1 MKRFLFSLA
10 LMALLPA
17 MAFAEHVEPTRAQ
30 KVAKTF
36 LSNND
41 VRSAQLT
48 DVASAAGFTNLYIFN
63 AHPGFVVMAAD
74 DRVQPILGYSLT
86 GTFVTDNMPDNVRGW
101 LQGYDDEIQ
110 AAIDHR
116 MSASSET
123 TRKWHDLENG
133 VRAPRAVIVVNP
145 LIQTK
150 WNQTSPYNMYC
161 PTIGNTTT
169 VTGCVATA
177 MAQVMKYWNWP
188 DTGVGSHEYTW
199 HEQTLSADF
208 AATTYKWS
216 NMTDTYGSSSTLEQK
231 EAVATLMYHC
241 GVSVEMD
248 YGLSS
253 TGGSGAYGGYVPDA
267 LKDYFRYAPSAT
279 YKSKESFSDDQWKA
293 LIKFELNESRPVF
306 YCGSYVTSTG
316 TGGHAFVCDGYR
328 SDDYFHFN
336 WGWGGNNDGYF
347 AIGAL
352 NPGGGNTGSGSG
364 TYNLGNCIMVYA
376 EPLSDLAAPVLSAV
390 SQDDNIVLTWESVEG
405 ASSYDV
411 YKDNVIVAT
420 DVTDLQYIDQ
430 QLPFGVY
437 YDYYVRAV
445 SGQVRSNM
453 SNVVSICSN
462 YRVITPSNL
471 TVNYDAGSAT
481 LNWIGYTGQFT
492 TDLHYGVEADGAG
505 YGFQSGTGVYWG
517 QRFPNVLLT
526 TYEGMQ
532 INQVSF
538 YANAAV
544 EYKLYVFEILPSNNN
559 NKLCEQTYTA
569 STTGWN
575 DIELSQPISI
585 DVSKDLWVI
594 LYSDGYSYPASF
606 GAYSGDGVNDAQY
619 ISAELSNIHQSIIGS
634 DISWAI
640 RTYLTDGT
648 YTYNLYRNDE
658 AIASNLSTTTYSDN
672 DIPLGTNTYYVKTNY
687 GAGESA
693 ASNTVNL
700 TIAEQ
705 PLLFN
710 TGWNWWAPQVE
721 MEVSDLQNA
730 LGSNATIIMYNVTTT
745 GHIVGGEMFKIH
757 LPAASG
763 SSSLIGILADLSLV
777 EVPIGEGVN
786 WFGYPG
792 TTSISLTDLVI
803 TPALGDKIISQNDG
817 FAIYGPDGWSGTLTA
832 LQPQHGYVYVSEAQE
847 AKTLKFYT
855 EMP

>member
-1 MKRFLFSLA
+1 
-10 LMALLPA
+10 MAMLSA
-17 MAFAEHVEPTRAQ
+17 MAFAGPVDSARA
-30 KVAKTF
+30 KKAAKTF
-36 LSNND
+36 LSNNG
-41 VRSAQLT
+41 VNAAKLT
-48 DVASAAGFTNLYIFN
+48 DLSAEAGFTNLYIYN
-63 AHPGFVVMAAD
+63 AEKGFVVMAAD

-86 GTFVTDNMPDNVRGW
+86 GYFTVKDMPSNVRGW
-101 LQGYDDEIQ
+101 LQGYNDEIQ
-110 AAIDHR
+110 FAVDNNAK
-116 MSASSET
+116 ASSET
-123 TRKWHDLENG
+123 KQQWHDLENG
-133 VRAPRAVIVVNP
+133 VKGLRYTVIVSP
-145 LIQTK
+145 LLSTQ
-150 WNQTSPYNMYC
+150 WDQGSPYNMYC
-161 PTIGNTTT
+161 PKIGNTTT

-188 DTGVGSHEYTW
+188 ATGVGSHSYTW
-199 HEQTLSADF
+199 NNQTLSADF
-208 AATTYKWS
+208 GSTTYNWEV
-216 NMTDTYGSSSTLEQK
+216 MTNKVNSGSSNATKQ
-231 EAVATLMYHC
+231 AVATLMYHC
-241 GVSVEMD
+241 GVAVEMD

-253 TGGSGAYGGYVPDA
+253 TGGSGAYGGYAPDA
-267 LKDYFRYAPSAT
+267 FINYFRYAPSAT
-279 YKSKESFSDDQWKA
+279 YKSKDAYTDEQWKA
-293 LIKFELNESRPVF
+293 LLKAELDDGRPVF
-306 YCGSYVTSTG
+306 YCGSYVSG
-316 TGGHAFVCDGYR
+316 DNTGGHAFVCDGYR

-336 WGWGGNNDGYF
+336 WGWSGSADGYF

-352 NPGGGNTGSGSG
+352 NPGSGGAGSGQG
-364 TYNLGNCIMVYA
+364 TYNLYNCIMVYA

-517 QRFPNVLLT
+517 QRFPSVLLT

-544 EYKLYVFEILPSNNN
+544 EYKLYVFEILPNNNN
-559 NKLCEQTYTA
+559 NKLCEQTFTV
-569 STTGWN
+569 SSTGWN
-575 DIELSQPISI
+575 EVVLSQPVTL
-585 DVSKDLWVI
+585 DVTQDLWVI
-594 LYSDGYSYPASF
+594 LYTDGYSYPATF
-606 GAYSGDGVNDAQY
+606 GSYSGTGVEDAQY
-619 ISAELSNIHQSIIGS
+619 LSDMLSDIHQCALNY

-705 PLLFN
+705 PLLLN

-721 MEVSDLQNA
+721 MEVSDLQDA
-730 LGSNATIIMYNVTTT
+730 FGSNATIITQNSTTA
-745 GHIVGGEMFKIH
+745 GHLVGGEMFKIH
-757 LPAASG
+757 LPSVSG
-763 SSSLIGILADLSLV
+763 SPSLTGILVDLSQV
-777 EVPIGEGVN
+777 EVPIGQDVN

-792 TTSISLTDLVI
+792 TTSIALTDLII
-803 TPALGDKIISQNDG
+803 TPAIGDKIISQNDG

-832 LQPQHGYVYVSEAQE
+832 LQPRQGYVYVSTAQE
-847 AKTLKFYT
+847 TKTLRFLT
-855 EMP
+855 DMP